1 MYIYISINI
10 LLYVAAFKRF
20 EYAISTMRDAISPCI
35 SYHSMLSMS
44 LSALPERYYTHNAST
59 KLVCR
64 TPVALAAAACRK
76 LWLELKLRPK
86 KVISRTRDPRR
97 NGHAHR
103 VPMPIGIWCA
113 IAMDAPVAHSLAVV
127 VRSVASYACH
137 GSRDADAAQH
147 HRRQS
152 EEWVCAEN
160 RRRRTEH
167 RRSLQ
172 KEKPGMSSMIIFIT
186 SPHSSPIKP
195 MPCSISS
202 MRQRVTRREASV
214 MKRST

>member
-1 MYIYISINI
+1 MYIYIYPY
-10 LLYVAAFKRF
+10 LALCCCLEKF
-20 EYAISTMRDAISPCI
+20 EYAISRMRDAISAWI
-35 SYHSMLSMS
+35 SCHSMSISMS
-44 LSALPERYYTHNAST
+44 PSALPERYYTHNAST
-59 KLVCR
+59 KSVCR

-127 VRSVASYACH
+127 AHSVASYACH
-137 GSRDADAAQH
+137 GNRDADAAQH

-152 EEWVCAEN
+152 VEWVCAEN
-160 RRRRTEH
+160 RRRRTER

-172 KEKPGMSSMIIFIT
+172 KKKPGMSSI
-186 SPHSSPIKP
+186 
-195 MPCSISS
+195 
-202 MRQRVTRREASV
+202 
-214 MKRST
+214 